1 MLVSDW
7 IEADLRTRRALACL
21 FTGLGFGVCGGACTD
36 SESRGVRTVRSRK
49 KGVISDGN
57 AYDRGDSLGHGGI
70 VQQEAVLVE
79 QLLQVLRQLP
89 GDLLRVLVVVE
100 FL

>member
-36 SESRGVRTVRSRK
+36 SESRGVR
-49 KGVISDGN
+49 
-57 AYDRGDSLGHGGI
+57 DSAIAEEG
-70 VQQEAVLVE
+70 E
-79 QLLQVLRQLP
+79 
-89 GDLLRVLVVVE
+89 
-100 FL
+100 